1 MRRPHR
7 EFHQDRGLTTRMVS
21 QDIFTDTRLV
31 VTDSV
36 LTEVA
41 NFFAEYG
48 EII

>member
-1 MRRPHR
+1 VRRPHR

-21 QDIFTDTRLV
+21 QVYITDARLV
-31 VTDSV
+31 TTDSV